1 VPDPMAAAAAARR
14 RRRAAVAIVA
24 LALAGTVVWL
34 TVTAGN
40 PFPPRTITMATGP
53 PGSAFSEF
61 GARYREV
68 LRRSGVD
75 VRLVQTHGGVENLER
90 LRDARSGIDVAFA
103 ESGLTSPDR
112 SPDLVS
118 LGAISVA
125 PLWLFFRSGIQVGAP
140 GALAGKRLSIEPEG
154 SATRPLALR
163 LLALNGVKDSTLRL
177 LGLPPDRAADAL
189 LRGELDGVAML
200 TSLRS
205 PVVRKLLV
213 ADGVVLLGYP
223 RADAYVAL
231 FPSLTKVVLP
241 AGVADLA
248 RNIPPQDV
256 PLLAVEASLVAR
268 RDLHPALHYLLLQ
281 AASEVHGGPE
291 IFHRAG
297 RYPAAE
303 GVDLPLS
310 EQARQFYR
318 SGLPFAYRTLPLW
331 LAGMTERF
339 LILLIPLLV
348 VMFPLLRLV
357 PGLYGYVVEHRIYSL
372 YGQLR
377 MLEGELEEAGRG
389 PELDHVGVALED
401 LSRRASHLSVP
412 LMFTQRLFIL
422 KSHIAL
428 AQAEVEKRRRAG
440 QAGAPSPPEQR
451 REVSWPALPR
461 AQS

>member
-1 VPDPMAAAAAARR
+1 MPVPTGRR
-14 RRRAAVAIVA
+14 RRRAAVAIAVV
-24 LALAGTVVWL
+24 ALAGTVVWL
-34 TVTAGN
+34 TITAGN

-53 PGSAFSEF
+53 PGSAFAEY

-75 VRLVQTHGGVENLER
+75 VRLVATHGGVENLER
-90 LRDARSGIDVAFA
+90 LRDPRSGVSVAFV
-103 ESGLTSPDR
+103 ESGLTSPER

-118 LGAISVA
+118 LGAISVE
-125 PLWLFFRSGIQVGAP
+125 PLWLFFRSGIRVGTA

-163 LLALNGVKDSTLRL
+163 LLALNGVKDSSLRL
-177 LGLPPDRAADAL
+177 SGLPPARAADAL
-189 LRGELDGVAML
+189 MRGELDGVAML

-213 ADGVVLLGYP
+213 TDGVVLLGYP

-268 RDLHPALHYLLLQ
+268 RNVHPALDYLLLQ
-281 AASEVHGGPE
+281 AATEIHGGPE

-297 RYPAAE
+297 RFPAAE
-303 GVDLPLS
+303 AVDLPLS
-310 EQARQFYR
+310 EQARQFYQ

-348 VMFPLLRLV
+348 VMFPLLRVV
-357 PGLYGYVVEHRIYSL
+357 PGLYGYIVEHRIYRL

-377 MLEGELEEAGRG
+377 VLEGGLEEAERG
-389 PELDHVGVALED
+389 PALENIAVALED

-422 KSHIAL
+422 KSHIAQ
-428 AQAEVEKRRRAG
+428 AQVDVERRRRAG
-440 QAGAPSPPEQR
+440 SAGAASLVEQR
-451 REVSWPALPR
+451 RGLSSPVPPR
-461 AQS
+461 AQ

>member
-1 VPDPMAAAAAARR
+1 MPVPTARTR
-14 RRRAAVAIVA
+14 RPAVTIVT
-24 LALAGTVVWL
+24 LALAGAVVWL
-34 TVTAGN
+34 TLTTGN
-40 PFPPRTITMATGP
+40 PFPPRAISMATGP
-53 PGSAFSEF
+53 PGSAFAEF

-75 VRLVQTHGGVENLER
+75 VRLVPTHGGVENLER
-90 LRDARSGIDVAFA
+90 LRDPRSGVSVAFV
-103 ESGLTSPDR
+103 ESGITSPER

-118 LGAISVA
+118 LGAISVE

-154 SATRPLALR
+154 SGTRTLALR
-163 LLALNGVKDSTLRL
+163 LLALNGVKDSSLRL
-177 LGLPPDRAADAL
+177 FGFPPARAADAL
-189 LRGELDGVAML
+189 MRGELDGVAML

-205 PVVRKLLV
+205 PVVRRLLV
-213 ADGVVLLGYP
+213 ADGVRLLGYP

-248 RNIPPQDV
+248 RNIPPQNV
-256 PLLAVEASLVAR
+256 PLLASEASLVVR
-268 RDLHPALHYLLLQ
+268 RNLHPALHYLLLE
-281 AASEVHGGPE
+281 AASEIHGGPE
-291 IFHRAG
+291 IFQPAG

-303 GVDLPLS
+303 AVDLPLS
-310 EQARQFYR
+310 EQARQFYH

-357 PGLYGYVVEHRIYSL
+357 PALYGYIVEHRIYSL

-377 MLEGELEEAGRG
+377 VLEREMEETERG
-389 PELDHVGVALED
+389 PALQPIALALED

-412 LMFTQRLFIL
+412 LMFSQRLFIL

-428 AQAEVEKRRRAG
+428 TRAEVEKRRRAG
-440 QAGAPSPPEQR
+440 PADEPAAPAEERPE
-451 REVSWPALPR
+451 VGWPELPR
-461 AQS
+461 AR

>member
-1 VPDPMAAAAAARR
+1 MTQGRLRLATVLVLLAAGGVAVWM
-14 RRRAAVAIVA
+14 AVAW
-24 LALAGTVVWL
+24 GS
-34 TVTAGN
+34 

-53 PGSAFSEF
+53 GG
-61 GARYREV
+61 GAYEVLGERYREI

-75 VRLVQTHGGVENLER
+75 LRVVPTAGGVDNLAR
-90 LRDARSGIDVAFA
+90 VRDEDSGVSVAFL
-103 ESGLTSPDR
+103 ESGLTDQEV
-112 SPDLVS
+112 SPDLAS
-118 LGAISVA
+118 LGTVSFE
-125 PLWLFFRSGIQVGAP
+125 PLWFFLRGGTRHGAP
-140 GALAGKRLSIEPEG
+140 QRLQGMRISIEPEG
-154 SATRPLALR
+154 SATRVLALR
-163 LLALNGVKDSTLRL
+163 LLALNGVKDSSLRL
-177 LGLPPDRAADAL
+177 FGLPPDRAADAL
-189 LRGELDGVAML
+189 MRGELDGVAML

-213 ADGVVLLGYP
+213 TDGVALLGYP

-248 RNIPPQDV
+248 RNIPPKDV

-268 RDLHPALHYLLLQ
+268 RNLHPALHYLLLQ
-281 AASEVHGGPE
+281 AASEIHGGPE

-297 RYPAAE
+297 RFPAAE

-310 EQARQFYR
+310 EQARQFYQ
-318 SGLPFAYRTLPLW
+318 SGVPFAYRTLPLW
-331 LAGMTERF
+331 LAGMSERF

-357 PGLYGYVVEHRIYSL
+357 PGLYGYIVEHRIYRL

-377 MLEGELEEAGRG
+377 ILEGELEEAGRG
-389 PELDHVGVALED
+389 PALENVAVALED

-412 LMFTQRLFIL
+412 LMFTQRLYIL

-428 AQAEVEKRRRAG
+428 AQVEVEKRRRAG
-440 QAGAPSPPEQR
+440 AAGEPAPPLELRRGLSSPVP
-451 REVSWPALPR
+451 PR
-461 AQS
+461 ARS

>member
-1 VPDPMAAAAAARR
+1 MGLPEPPVEVPDPMPASPAARR
-14 RRRAAVAIVA
+14 RRRTVVGLLA
-24 LALAGTVVWL
+24 LALAGAVVWL

-53 PGSAFSEF
+53 PGSAFAEF

-75 VRLVQTHGGVENLER
+75 VRLVPTHGGVENLER
-90 LRDARSGIDVAFA
+90 LRDPRSGVTVAFV
-103 ESGLTSPDR
+103 EGGLTSPEQ

-118 LGAISVA
+118 LGAISVE
-125 PLWLFFRSGIQVGAP
+125 PLWLFFRSGIQVGAA

-163 LLALNGVKDSTLRL
+163 LLALNGVKDSSLRL
-177 LGLPPDRAADAL
+177 FGLPPARAADAL
-189 LRGELDGVAML
+189 MRGELDGVAML

-241 AGVADLA
+241 TGVADLA
-248 RNIPPQDV
+248 RNIPPKDV
-256 PLLAVEASLVAR
+256 PLLAAEASLVVR
-268 RDLHPALHYLLLQ
+268 RELHPALHYRLLE
-281 AASEVHGGPE
+281 AASEIHGGPE
-291 IFHRAG
+291 IFQQAG
-297 RYPAAE
+297 RFPAGEA
-303 GVDLPLS
+303 VDLPLS
-310 EQARQFYR
+310 EQARQFYQ

-348 VMFPLLRLV
+348 VMFPLLRVV
-357 PGLYGYVVEHRIYSL
+357 PGLFGYVVEHRIYSL

-377 MLEGELEEAGRG
+377 MLEG
-389 PELDHVGVALED
+389 
-401 LSRRASHLSVP
+401 SW
-412 LMFTQRLFIL
+412 
-422 KSHIAL
+422 
-428 AQAEVEKRRRAG
+428 RRR
-440 QAGAPSPPEQR
+440 GAVRRSRTSPWHWR
-451 REVSWPALPR
+451 T
-461 AQS
+461 